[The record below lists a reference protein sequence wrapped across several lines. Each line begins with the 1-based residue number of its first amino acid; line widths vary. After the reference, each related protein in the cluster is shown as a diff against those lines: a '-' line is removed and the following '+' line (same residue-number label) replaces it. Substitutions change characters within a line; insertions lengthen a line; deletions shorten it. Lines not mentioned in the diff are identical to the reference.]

1 MREPALIFFDGH
13 CHLCCGS
20 VQFILQRDRAG
31 YFHYAPID
39 GSTAQAILNQHD
51 CSAPLPDSIVL
62 YEKGKFYTRSTAALR
77 IAKKLSGGWPLL
89 YVFMVIP
96 APLRNLVYN
105 LIAKNRYRWFGRSE
119 TCWMPKPA
127 WKERFKD

>member
-39 GSTAQAILNQHD
+39 GSTAQAILNQQD

-62 YEKGKFYTRSTAALR
+62 YEKGKIYTRSTAALR

-96 APLRNLVYN
+96 APVAQLGLQPDCKKSIPLVWSIGNL
-105 LIAKNRYRWFGRSE
+105 LDA
-119 TCWMPKPA
+119 
-127 WKERFKD
+127 